1 MHKRTIKQKR
11 NENWTGF
18 INILKVDDIECD
30 IFLVRTKSVVQASFM
45 LMHTGLKF
53 FKSNCLLK
61 IQIENNV

>member
-30 IFLVRTKSVVQASFM
+30 IFLVRTESVVQASFM

-53 FKSNCLLK
+53 F
-61 IQIENNV
+61 